1 MGVAFERVLEEARKL
16 SREEITLLIRRLE
29 AEAWDGA
36 AAESFARAAG
46 RWGDVDVDSFLREI
60 YSARKRR
67 GRARVTW

>member
-1 MGVAFERVLEEARKL
+1 M
-16 SREEITLLIRRLE
+16 IRRLE
-29 AEAWDGA
+29 AEAWDAA

>member
-1 MGVAFERVLEEARKL
+1 MGVTFERVLQEAKKL

-29 AEAWDGA
+29 EEAWGGA

-46 RWGDVDVDSFLREI
+46 KWGDVDVDSFLREI
-60 YSARKRR
+60 YSVRKQL